1 MGENTLTVS
10 WKILVVEDDDDSR
23 DLLVMVLELHGFNI
37 VTGVDGREGLIV
49 AEAEHPDLIITD
61 LQMPHLDG
69 IEMIRLLRQHS
80 LLSTIP
86 ILVLTAYGNVEAA
99 NAVMAGA
106 DQAMTKPIE
115 FNPLMSCIE
124 VLLRGGESLKHSHC

>member
-1 MGENTLTVS
+1 MS
-10 WKILVVEDDDDSR
+10 WKILVVDDDDDSR
-23 DLLVMVLELHGFNI
+23 DLLVMLLDLHGFNI

-86 ILVLTAYGNVEAA
+86 FLVLTACGNVETA

-115 FNPLMSCIE
+115 FKPLMSCIE
-124 VLLRGGESLKHSHC
+124 DLLGSGESLKHSDC